1 MESSQ
6 TFCIIFPIFL
16 SPNLHGNFDLIS
28 NLIHNRIKPLK
39 NVVVTQSLCASRD
52 AIEHT

>member
-1 MESSQ
+1 MKSLQ

-16 SPNLHGNFDLIS
+16 LPNLYENFDLFS

-39 NVVVTQSLCASRD
+39 NVVVTQSLCVSRD
-52 AIEHT
+52 AIEHI